1 MKKTRREMMFA
12 ILIVIPSII
21 LIAYLYMDLL
31 EILSMSNYQIG
42 AKL

>member
-21 LIAYLYMDLL
+21 LIAIFVYGFIGNTIYGS
-31 EILSMSNYQIG
+31 LSD
-42 AKL
+42 